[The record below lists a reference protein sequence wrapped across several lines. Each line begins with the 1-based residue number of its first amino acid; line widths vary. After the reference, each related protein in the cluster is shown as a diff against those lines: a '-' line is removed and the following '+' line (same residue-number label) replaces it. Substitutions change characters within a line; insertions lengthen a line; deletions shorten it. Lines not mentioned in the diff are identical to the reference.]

1 MGDSEGWSGFSA
13 QMCRVWT
20 SDYDCEKIS
29 GKEYERIK
37 EEGNYLGGCL
47 FPFYFNKKDGKY
59 CFNRKFVLL
68 IYMYDYVIMRDV
80 IPFLGY
86 IIRVIY
92 CI

>member
-1 MGDSEGWSGFSA
+1 
-13 QMCRVWT
+13 MCGVRT
-20 SDYDCEKIS
+20 SDNDCKEIG

-86 IIRVIY
+86 IIRIIY